1 MTRASLIAVVSALVC
16 GCNPSEGSPAAARA
30 TASASASV
38 APKKSQ
44 LVGFSA
50 TIDDT
55 PLALDSAVAFSRGGA
70 ALHLTVS
77 THPLECD
84 KMAGA
89 GFRVEPG
96 ESLFDFT
103 IAPVVVPGEGEVW
116 MVTGSRLG
124 DVSRQGELGRV
135 EVSAN
140 DPRKT
145 VVASFKALSLAFPPK
160 TVVLDGKLSAT
171 ACGILPVSERAKV
184 RRQQDLKVELDGKSW
199 LMHGASLVAGGR
211 ELRLT
216 SEPHACDKGIQGS
229 DIGIELTLAEDATT
243 PAKLR
248 VSGYS
253 VARPLMAKQGEAGL
267 AVRVGAAEAGG
278 ESDVAISGE
287 IDLGG
292 HPLLVD
298 GVAHAER
305 CP

>member
-1 MTRASLIAVVSALVC
+1 MIRASLLCLLAVCAC
-16 GCNPSEGSPAAARA
+16 HPSEGSPAPA
-30 TASASASV
+30 ASATVSA
-38 APKKSQ
+38 APKKSK
-44 LVGFSA
+44 LVGFTAS
-50 TIDDT
+50 IDGE
-55 PLALDSAVAFSRGGA
+55 PLVLDSAVAFSRGGA

-103 IAPVVVPGEGEVW
+103 IAPVVVPKEGEVW

-124 DVSRQGELGRV
+124 DVSRQGELGRA
-135 EVSAN
+135 EVSAY

-145 VVASFKALSLAFPPK
+145 VVASFEGLSLAFPPK
-160 TVVLDGKLSAT
+160 SVVLDGKLSAT

-184 RRQQDLKVELDGKSW
+184 RRQGDLKVELDGKA
-199 LMHGASLVAGGR
+199 LVMHGASLVGER

-216 SEPHACDKGIQGS
+216 SEPHACDKGVAGS
-229 DIGIELTLAEDATT
+229 DVGIELTLGEGSTGFS
-243 PAKLR
+243 KLR

-253 VARPLMAKQGEAGL
+253 VARPLMAKQDEAGMS
-267 AVRVGAAEAGG
+267 VRAL
-278 ESDVAISGE
+278 ESTARDERDVALSGE

-292 HPLLVD
+292 HRLLID